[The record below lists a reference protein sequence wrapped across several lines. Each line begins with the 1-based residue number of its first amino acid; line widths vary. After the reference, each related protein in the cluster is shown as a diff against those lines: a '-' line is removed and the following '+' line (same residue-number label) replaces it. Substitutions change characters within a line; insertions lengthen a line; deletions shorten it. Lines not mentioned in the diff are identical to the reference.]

1 MILHGGNPGAILKIT
16 LDVSK
21 LLEEGKL
28 TPEEAERLEALA
40 ARDTSSLAV
49 NILVGFGVVAVSAG
63 AIALVPSPVMALI
76 LGFVVFAIGLGFTF
90 NRDERWNLL
99 AQICLVVGALMFCG
113 SVLVLGDGALSAML
127 IVTAALAV
135 AAIVARSSLLM
146 VGAVLALGACLGAR
160 AGYWH
165 ATYAL
170 AIYEP
175 AMTIVLFS
183 ALAVATYFVSKRLP
197 AEYERLALAAART
210 SVFMVN
216 FGFWIGSLWGDS
228 FRLIRSLIHNDP
240 SVLTSGAD
248 PDIISPFMFSVGWAI
263 VLLGAAIW
271 GMRANRRWVVNF
283 AAVFGAIHLY
293 TQWFNSLGPGPLA
306 FIVGGLLML
315 AFAYALWALNR
326 HFTGKAVNAA

>member
-1 MILHGGNPGAILKIT
+1 MKIT
-16 LDVSK
+16 LDLSR

-28 TPEEAERLEALA
+28 TPEEAERLKALA
-40 ARDTSSLAV
+40 ARDTGSLAI

-63 AIALVPSPVMALI
+63 AVALMPSALTALA
-76 LGFVVFAIGLGFTF
+76 LGLAVFAIGLVFTF
-90 NRDERWNLL
+90 QHDERWSLVT
-99 AQICLVVGALMFCG
+99 QICLVVGALMFCG
-113 SVLVLGDGALSAML
+113 GVLALGDGALSAML
-127 IVTAALAV
+127 VVTAALAL
-135 AAIVARSSLLM
+135 AAVVARSSLLM
-146 VGAVLALGACLGAR
+146 AAAVLALGACLGAR

-175 AMTIVLFS
+175 AVTVVLFS
-183 ALAVATYFVSKRLP
+183 ALGLATYAVSKKLP

-216 FGFWIGSLWGDS
+216 FGFWIGSLWGDNL
-228 FRLIRSLIHNDP
+228 RLIRSLIHNDP
-240 SVLTSGAD
+240 SILSSGVNG
-248 PDIISPFMFSVGWAI
+248 PDIIAPFMFSIGWAI
-263 VLLGAAIW
+263 VLIAAAVW
-271 GMRANRRWVVNF
+271 GMRANRRWVVNV

-293 TQWFNSLGPGPLA
+293 TQWFDRLGPGPLA

-315 AFAYALWALNR
+315 VFAYALWALNR